1 MLWNANKIE
10 NKIDEVYLSL
20 DTNNIDIL
28 AINETKLDSVGEN
41 FICNHP
47 AYTNH
52 FKSRN
57 KFGGGIGFIIRKNLE
72 FEVIS
77 DLDQF
82 NVEVICVK
90 IKI

>member
-41 FICNHP
+41 FI
-47 AYTNH
+47 
-52 FKSRN
+52 
-57 KFGGGIGFIIRKNLE
+57 
-72 FEVIS
+72 
-77 DLDQF
+77 
-82 NVEVICVK
+82 
-90 IKI
+90 